1 VSAILQKL
9 IFRHVLQA
17 EERPLSDAANLM
29 YQLVPLTNLPKVAAD
44 LNTFFIPTLADL
56 PASQSSSS
64 NSAKKPKTKSKK
76 GKGKESDID
85 ATPDW
90 MAFYESGSEAEED
103 DAAPAKAGTKRR
115 IRTSHMSIHASVHSI
130 ASHQTVYTALWETV
144 LSQVRLEDVWI
155 RKVLVGLH
163 GDKGILS
170 NMKAERRVRFT
181 DWLGSLID
189 GGGANAMLA
198 MNGLYVLMT
207 QYNL

>member
-1 VSAILQKL
+1 VLCLTRIRMSMSLTY
-9 IFRHVLQA
+9 RHVIQN
-17 EERPLSDAANLM
+17 EGRPLSDASNLM
-29 YQLVPLTNLPKVAAD
+29 IQLVPLTNLPKVKAD
-44 LNTFFIPTLADL
+44 LNTFFIPTLSE
-56 PASQSSSS
+56 PPSSQSGPSG
-64 NSAKKPKTKSKK
+64 SAKKPKNKK
-76 GKGKESDID
+76 GKGKEKDID

-90 MAFYESGSEAEED
+90 MAFYDSNSEAED
-103 DAAPAKAGTKRR
+103 DEPAKAGKRK
-115 IRTSHMSIHASVHSI
+115 RTSHMSIHASVHSI
-130 ASHQTVYTALWETV
+130 ASHQTVYTTLWETV
-144 LSQVRLEDVWI
+144 LGQVRLDDIWI

-163 GDKGILS
+163 GDKGILG

>member
-1 VSAILQKL
+1 M
-9 IFRHVLQA
+9 
-17 EERPLSDAANLM
+17 N
-29 YQLVPLTNLPKVAAD
+29 QLVPLTNLPKIKAD
-44 LNTFFIPTLADL
+44 LNTFFIPTLSEP
-56 PASQSSSS
+56 PASQSGPSG
-64 NSAKKPKTKSKK
+64 SAKKTKTKSKK
-76 GKGKESDID
+76 GKGKEEID

-90 MAFYESGSEAEED
+90 MAFYESGSEGED
-103 DAAPAKAGTKRR
+103 DEPVKAGKRK
-115 IRTSHMSIHASVHSI
+115 RTSHMSIHASVHSI
-130 ASHQTVYTALWETV
+130 ASHQTVYTTLWETV
-144 LSQVRLEDVWI
+144 LGQVRLDDVWI

>member
-1 VSAILQKL
+1 MCRTALQS
-9 IFRHVLQA
+9 
-17 EERPLSDAANLM
+17 EDRPLSDASNLM
-29 YQLVPLTNLPKVAAD
+29 NQLVPLTNLPKVKAD
-44 LNTFFIPTLADL
+44 LNTFFIPTLSE
-56 PASQSSSS
+56 PPTSQSGPSGS
-64 NSAKKPKTKSKK
+64 KKPKTKK
-76 GKGKESDID
+76 GKGKEKEID

-90 MAFYESGSEAEED
+90 MAFYDSNSEAED
-103 DAAPAKAGTKRR
+103 DEPAKAGKRK
-115 IRTSHMSIHASVHSI
+115 RTSHMSIHASVHSI
-130 ASHQTVYTALWETV
+130 ASHQTVYTTLWETV
-144 LSQVRLEDVWI
+144 LGQVRLDDIWI

>member
-1 VSAILQKL
+1 VSLSYIPKSELTS
-9 IFRHVLQA
+9 RTVLQS
-17 EERPLSDAANLM
+17 EDRPLNDASNLM
-29 YQLVPLTNLPKVAAD
+29 NQLVPLTNLPKVKAD
-44 LNTFFIPTLADL
+44 LNTFFIPTLSE
-56 PASQSSSS
+56 PPTSQSG
-64 NSAKKPKTKSKK
+64 PKK
-76 GKGKESDID
+76 GKGKEKEID

-90 MAFYESGSEAEED
+90 MAFYDSSSEAED
-103 DAAPAKAGTKRR
+103 DEPAKAGKRK
-115 IRTSHMSIHASVHSI
+115 RTSHMSIHASVHSI
-130 ASHQTVYTALWETV
+130 ASHQTVYTTLWETV
-144 LSQVRLEDVWI
+144 LGQVKLDDIWI

>member
-1 VSAILQKL
+1 MLQN
-9 IFRHVLQA
+9 
-17 EERPLSDAANLM
+17 EDRPLSDASNLM
-29 YQLVPLTNLPKVAAD
+29 NQLVLLTNLPKVKAD
-44 LNTFFIPTLADL
+44 LNTFFIPTLSEP
-56 PASQSSSS
+56 PASQSGPSGSS
-64 NSAKKPKTKSKK
+64 KKTKNSKK
-76 GKGKESDID
+76 GKGKEID

-90 MAFYESGSEAEED
+90 MAFYESGSEGED
-103 DAAPAKAGTKRR
+103 DEPAKAGKRK
-115 IRTSHMSIHASVHSI
+115 RTSHLSIHASVHSI
-130 ASHQTVYTALWETV
+130 ASHQTVYTTLWETV
-144 LSQVRLEDVWI
+144 LGQVRLDDVWI

-181 DWLGSLID
+181 DWLGGLID

>member
-1 VSAILQKL
+1 M
-9 IFRHVLQA
+9 
-17 EERPLSDAANLM
+17 N
-29 YQLVPLTNLPKVAAD
+29 QLVPLTNLPKLKAD
-44 LNTFFIPTLADL
+44 LNTFFIPTLSE
-56 PASQSSSS
+56 PPTSQSGPSG
-64 NSAKKPKTKSKK
+64 SAKKPKSKK
-76 GKGKESDID
+76 GKAKQELD

-90 MAFYESGSEAEED
+90 MAFYESGSEGED
-103 DAAPAKAGTKRR
+103 DEPVKAGTKRR

-130 ASHQTVYTALWETV
+130 PSHQTVYTTLWETV
-144 LSQVRLEDVWI
+144 LGQVRLDDIWI
-155 RKVLVGLH
+155 RRVLVGLH
-163 GDKGILS
+163 GEKGILG